1 MCYHTQQRSDDA
13 RLKARFRAGAVEE
26 AESLPQ
32 GPQSGFDHPRLPVIV
47 AGEPG
52 VVRLMEWGLIPAWAT
67 AEQARNLPNQTL
79 NARAEGVFEKASF
92 RESILLRRCLVLV
105 DGFFEWQHEGKQ
117 KTKFLL
123 TVRNGE
129 PFALGGLWAEW
140 RDPASGQRRRT
151 FSIVTT
157 EANPLMAQIH
167 NTKQRMPLMLLLQHE
182 AEWLDLALTP
192 GQVARL
198 MVPFPES
205 AMRAEPLFSK
215 TPGGQMDLFAGG

>member
-1 MCYHTQQRSDDA
+1 MCYHTQQRADAA
-13 RLKARFRAGAVEE
+13 RLKTRFRAQVVDE
-26 AESLPQ
+26 ADALPR

-52 VVRLMEWGLIPAWAT
+52 RIQLLEWGLIPAWAT
-67 AEQARNLPNQTL
+67 AGQARTLPNQTL
-79 NARAEGVFEKASF
+79 NARAESVFEKASF

-117 KTKFLL
+117 KMKFLL
-123 TVRNGE
+123 TVRGGE

-157 EANPLMAQIH
+157 AANPLMAQIH
-167 NTKQRMPLMLLLQHE
+167 NSKQRMPLMLLPQQE
-182 AEWLDLALTP
+182 AEWLNLALTP
-192 GQVARL
+192 MQIARL
-198 MVPFPES
+198 MVPFPETR
-205 AMRAEPLFSK
+205 MKAEPLVSS
-215 TPGGQMDLFAGG
+215 TPGGQLDLFAGG